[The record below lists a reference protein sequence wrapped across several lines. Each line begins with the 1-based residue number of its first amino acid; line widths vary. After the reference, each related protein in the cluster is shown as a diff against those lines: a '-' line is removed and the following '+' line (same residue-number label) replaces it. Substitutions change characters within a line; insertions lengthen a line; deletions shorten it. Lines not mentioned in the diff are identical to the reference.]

1 MIYFV
6 IFMIA
11 LLVLSFIFSS
21 SETAIFSLQPYRLT
35 SLSEKSRDR
44 LFYLIRSP
52 TRLLITIVLSNTL
65 VNVLISGIYERII
78 PEDISIIYSTIIIA
92 GVIMVFGE
100 YIPKII
106 AIKKKLLI
114 SSFFSILI
122 LYFYRFFLPLS
133 YITEKFIA
141 FFERGKDRRVKSE
154 ELAEEI
160 ILVGY
165 EDGTVEN
172 VEYKLSKAFSI
183 ISQEKLKSIMKPRT
197 ELIFIEEGEEV
208 DAVLKKIPPGIKR
221 VPIYKENIDNIR
233 GIIDVKNIIFEHG
246 IVKNFVATPYFLNEE
261 SNFLVLLKFFRRT
274 GAKAVFIIDEYGGIS
289 GMIDIEDIEKILL
302 QSLNNIDE
310 EIKKIN
316 ENEWEVCGSIDINKL
331 KEILPDGVD
340 YDRFSTISGLIMNLL
355 GRVPVEGEVFSYK
368 NLIFM
373 ITDVRGQKINKL
385 RVRKRD

>member
-1 MIYFV
+1 M
-6 IFMIA
+6 
-11 LLVLSFIFSS
+11 
-21 SETAIFSLQPYRLT
+21 
-35 SLSEKSRDR
+35 SLSEKNRDR
-44 LFYLIRSP
+44 LFYLIRTP
-52 TRLLITIVLSNTL
+52 TRLLITIILSNTL
-65 VNVLISGIYERII
+65 VNVLISGLYERIV
-78 PEDISIIYSTIIIA
+78 PENISVIYSTIIIA

-100 YIPKII
+100 YIPKIV
-106 AIKKKLLI
+106 AIKKRLLV
-114 SSFFSILI
+114 SSFFSIII
-122 LYFYRFFLPLS
+122 LYFYKFFLPLS
-133 YITEKFIA
+133 YITEKFIG
-141 FFERGKDRRVKSE
+141 FFEGGKKRRVRPK
-154 ELAEEI
+154 ELVEEI

-172 VEYKLSKAFSI
+172 VEFKLSKAFSI

-197 ELIFIEEGEEV
+197 ELMFVEEREEV

-221 VPIYKENIDNIR
+221 APVYKKNIDNIT
-233 GIIDVKNIIFEHG
+233 GILEVKSVIFEHG
-246 IVKNFVATPYFLNEE
+246 IVKNFVSTPYFLNEE
-261 SNFLVLLKFFRRT
+261 SDFLVLLKFFRKT

-316 ENEWEVCGSIDINKL
+316 ENEWEVYGSIDINKL
-331 KEILPDGVD
+331 EGILPSGVD

-368 NLIFM
+368 NLIFT

-385 RVRKRD
+385 KIRKRD